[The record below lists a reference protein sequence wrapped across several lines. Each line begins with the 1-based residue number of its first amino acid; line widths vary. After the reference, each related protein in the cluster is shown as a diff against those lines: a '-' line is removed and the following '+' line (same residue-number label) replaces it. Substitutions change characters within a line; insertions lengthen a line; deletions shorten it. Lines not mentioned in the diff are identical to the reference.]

1 MSHAPSCYNPQN
13 IMTVLIETFDLSKTF
28 GEFLAVDG
36 VTLQVEA
43 GEVLALLGPNGAGKT
58 TTIRMLA
65 SILSPSRGWAKVAG
79 FDVVRESIGVRS
91 SIGMLTEHHGLYTRM
106 KAKEYLAFFGR
117 VYGLSDEQTERS
129 SQELLKRLELEE
141 GLSKRLGEFSKGM
154 RQKLALARV
163 MLHEPTILLL
173 DEPTSAMDP
182 SSAKIVR
189 ESIFRLRSSKR
200 AIVVCTHN
208 LMEAEILADRIAI
221 IQNGKIIV
229 HGTPEELKQKILGD
243 PIMRVELT
251 EPLNGIEPQL
261 PARVKVLEYGSNWIR
276 YDSSDPKEMNPVV
289 IDMLSEQGLEIVML
303 SQVDRSLEEVYLR
316 VVRNNIHDL
325 EMD

>member
-1 MSHAPSCYNPQN
+1 
-13 IMTVLIETFDLSKTF
+13 MTVLIETFDLSKTF
-28 GEFLAVDG
+28 GEFLAVDS

-79 FDVVRESIGVRS
+79 FDVVREPIGVRS

-106 KAKEYLAFFGR
+106 KAREYLAFFGR
-117 VYGLSDEQTERS
+117 VYGLSEDQIKGRTEA
-129 SQELLKRLELEE
+129 LLKHLELEE

-189 ESIFRLRSSKR
+189 ESIFGLRSSKR

-221 IQNGKIIV
+221 IQNGKIII
-229 HGTPEELKQKILGD
+229 HGTPEELKHKILGN

-251 EPLNGIEPQL
+251 KPLNGIEPQL
-261 PARVKVLEYGSNWIR
+261 PEKVKVLEYGSNWIR

-289 IDMLSEQGLEIVML
+289 IDMLSEQGFEIVTL

-325 EMD
+325 EFN

>member
-1 MSHAPSCYNPQN
+1 
-13 IMTVLIETFDLSKTF
+13 MTVLIETFDLSKTF

>member
-1 MSHAPSCYNPQN
+1 VSHAPSCYNPQN

-79 FDVVRESIGVRS
+79 FDVVREPIGVRS

-289 IDMLSEQGLEIVML
+289 IDMLSEQGFEIVTL

-316 VVRNNIHDL
+316 VVRNKIHDL